1 MLLLRLFIFVAP
13 TIRLFY
19 YDFAIKFKKKSWN
32 IKMIDYSQNEF
43 LHCKNVVMKANLTIQ
58 ENNAIIILFPK
69 KNESD
74 AELQKR

>member
-1 MLLLRLFIFVAP
+1 
-13 TIRLFY
+13 
-19 YDFAIKFKKKSWN
+19 
-32 IKMIDYSQNEF
+32 MIGYSQNEF
-43 LHCKNVVMKANLTIQ
+43 LRCKNVVMKDNLTIQ